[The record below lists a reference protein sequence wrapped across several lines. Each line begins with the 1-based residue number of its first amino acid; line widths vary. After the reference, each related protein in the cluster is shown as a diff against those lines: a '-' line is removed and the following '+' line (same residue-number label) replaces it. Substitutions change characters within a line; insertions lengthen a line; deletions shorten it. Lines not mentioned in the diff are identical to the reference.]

1 MQSVSQH
8 ENVVKV
14 HDSNSPIDASACIRL
29 AKDLSW
35 QDRRILLGANL
46 RLLSHR
52 LRHGFPVLTGDISRM
67 VGLADDADHKTR
79 VAA

>member
-8 ENVVKV
+8 ENIVKV
-14 HDSNSPIDASACIRL
+14 HDSNSPIDASSRICL

-35 QDRRILLGANL
+35 EDRRILLGANL

-52 LRHGFPVLTGDISRM
+52 LRHGIPVLTGDITRM
-67 VGLADDADHKTR
+67 VGLADDADHNTGI
-79 VAA
+79 AA